1 MPRYKLTIVYKS
13 SLFIRR
19 NDLNRLNIELDTRNV
34 GRIPGVRLRGHKTM
48 SEQLHMRDKL
58 KFQDRREM
66 QLFAEQVLHYRLPDK
81 QFHSFG
87 YHQPNTDEQRQV
99 YTITDH
105 TLYYFLP
112 EVSRNAV
119 TNAIFDI
126 RKILRENPL
135 MEVNG
140 QVNAIKTAVLLGD
153 SNTDTMNPNG
163 LSTAE
168 YRAEIQQFLED
179 QVFQSGR
186 SAVHPMSI
194 AHLDMGLSYL
204 NEDVY
209 WDVRRDR
216 IEGEN
221 GYRTPVTDVLT
232 AIKTAPT
239 EVLATSPPVDRP
251 RYMRQPIGD
260 TTPTIVPPVQPVQ
273 PVEPVIPAIT
283 PAIDPAVNP
292 DIPLRSGRSERTPL
306 NWWENTSSLALLAAI
321 TLAGLLAAM
330 GMISLF
336 RNSSGPE
343 IATNNIGT
351 TPVAPSIAV
360 APSGTA
366 VVPLNAG
373 STVKPS
379 PAAVAPAPATP
390 APATP
395 APATPAPATPTPQLP
410 MLLIQSPSGNFNAV
424 NLREGPGSNF
434 ASLGA
439 IRQGNYVVDRAEQSG
454 DWRRVSY
461 FNKTGWV
468 YMPFI
473 R

>member
-1 MPRYKLTIVYKS
+1 
-13 SLFIRR
+13 
-19 NDLNRLNIELDTRNV
+19 
-34 GRIPGVRLRGHKTM
+34 M
-48 SEQLHMRDKL
+48 SEQFHMRDKL

-87 YHQPNTDEQRQV
+87 YHQPNTEEQRQV

-126 RKILRENPL
+126 RKILRDNPL

-153 SNTDTMNPNG
+153 SNTDTLNPNG
-163 LSTAE
+163 LSPAE

-186 SAVHPMSI
+186 SAVHPTTI

-239 EVLATSPPVDRP
+239 EMLATSPPVDRP

-260 TTPTIVPPVQPVQ
+260 TTPTLVP

-283 PAIDPAVNP
+283 PVIDPPINP

-321 TLAGLLAAM
+321 TLAGLLASM
-330 GMISLF
+330 GLISLF
-336 RNSSGPE
+336 RNPPGPQ
-343 IATNNIGT
+343 IAGNNLNN
-351 TPVAPSIAV
+351 PVSPS
-360 APSGTA
+360 PSVSPSATA
-366 VVPLNAG
+366 VVPFKAG
-373 STVKPS
+373 STTAKPT
-379 PAAVAPAPATP
+379 PAPVPPAPAPVVPVPATP
-390 APATP
+390 A
-395 APATPAPATPTPQLP
+395 PQLP
-410 MLLIQSPSGNFNAV
+410 MLLVQSPSGSFNAV

-439 IRQGNYVVDRAEQSG
+439 IRQGNYVVDRGEQSG

>member
-1 MPRYKLTIVYKS
+1 
-13 SLFIRR
+13 
-19 NDLNRLNIELDTRNV
+19 
-34 GRIPGVRLRGHKTM
+34 M
-48 SEQLHMRDKL
+48 SEQFHMRDKL
-58 KFQDRREM
+58 RFQDRREM
-66 QLFAEQVLHYRLPDK
+66 QLFAEQVLRYRLPEK

-87 YHQPNTDEQRQV
+87 YHQPNTEEQRQV

-126 RKILRENPL
+126 RKILQENPL

-153 SNTDTMNPNG
+153 SSPESMSPNG
-163 LSTAE
+163 LTSAE

-179 QVFQSGR
+179 QVFQTGR
-186 SAVHPMSI
+186 SAHHPI

-204 NEDVY
+204 NDDVY

-239 EVLATSPPVDRP
+239 EVLITSPPIDRP

-260 TTPTIVPPVQPVQ
+260 TTPTVVPPILPPVVEPIVP
-273 PVEPVIPAIT
+273 AI
-283 PAIDPAVNP
+283 NP
-292 DIPLRSGRSERTPL
+292 DIPLRSQRSEPAPL

-321 TLAGLLAAM
+321 TLAGLLTAL
-330 GMISLF
+330 GLISLF
-336 RNSSGPE
+336 KNPTGPE
-343 IATNNIGT
+343 IASNTI
-351 TPVAPSIAV
+351 TPPPASPS
-360 APSGTA
+360 PSPRA
-366 VVPLNAG
+366 NAAVPLNGG
-373 STVKPS
+373 SPPIGSSSAPTKPI
-379 PAAVAPAPATP
+379 PAPAAS
-390 APATP
+390 APA
-395 APATPAPATPTPQLP
+395 ATTPTQQLP
-410 MLLIQSPSGNFNAV
+410 MLLVQSPSGNFNAV
-424 NLREGPGSNF
+424 NLREGPGTNF